1 MAGLTWDFWFEV
13 VGPGST
19 ILGGFLGIRKGSGKN
34 STVPQGFQPERTL
47 GEFSRFI
54 GGILGILSRVLTFF
68 RKKGARMGWAG
79 WMRKEEG

>member
-1 MAGLTWDFWFEV
+1 MKLLALDRRSWEDFWGFEKDLER
-13 VGPGST
+13 
-19 ILGGFLGIRKGSGKN
+19 ILR
-34 STVPQGFQPERTL
+34 VPQGFQPERTL

>member
-1 MAGLTWDFWFEV
+1 LKLLALDRRSWEDFWGFEKDLER
-13 VGPGST
+13 
-19 ILGGFLGIRKGSGKN
+19 ILRCRK
-34 STVPQGFQPERTL
+34 ERTL

-79 WMRKEEG
+79 WMRKEEGGRVKG